1 MKKTSAKS
9 CTETDYGWYST
20 VTSPI
25 KFFYKNI
32 KYVLINGK
40 INFPGWIISKEKS
53 K

>member
-1 MKKTSAKS
+1 MKKTSAR
-9 CTETDYGWYST
+9 TYTGAYYEWYST

>member
-1 MKKTSAKS
+1 MKKTSAQS
-9 CTETDYGWYST
+9 YTGTDYGWYAT